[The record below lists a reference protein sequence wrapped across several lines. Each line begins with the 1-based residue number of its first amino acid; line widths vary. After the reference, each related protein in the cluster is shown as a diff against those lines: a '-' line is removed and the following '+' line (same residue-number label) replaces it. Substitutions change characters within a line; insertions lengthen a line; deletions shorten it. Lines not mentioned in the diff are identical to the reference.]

1 MSYYEMVARAVL
13 LSFGIAGLISLWF
26 NFLGSVYAEETKQ
39 EWVRKILRIANVEL
53 HVLAGIAVF
62 LLTEGS
68 PVGIKFS
75 LLWGV
80 MTCVVIDQLVC
91 KSSWLYNWMIP
102 KRKEGD
108 DDEV

>member
-26 NFLGSVYAEETKQ
+26 NFLGSVYVEETKQ
-39 EWVRKILRIANVEL
+39 EWARKILRASNIEL

-62 LLTEGS
+62 VLTEGS
-68 PVGIKFS
+68 PAGIKAS

-80 MTCVVIDQLVC
+80 MACIAIDQLVC
-91 KSSWLYNWMIP
+91 KNSRVYKWMVP
-102 KRKEGD
+102 KRKED
-108 DDEV
+108 EEDEV